1 MYLRRIGDLYHPA
14 ESRWPPGHAY
24 YYDLDSHHLDLFRSQ
39 LIALEGEVIQQ
50 GELELAL
57 FLEDVTTLVVLHR
70 FPVLYNWADTPYNFH
85 LDAAAGHR
93 PPPILLP
100 GQSAR
105 LLVTL
110 VNADTGRV
118 AALRQ
123 VVLAPGFSQALHA
136 RLQAQARYA
145 FDSST
150 FDREVAAL
158 YRRYPTPTHLAAQA
172 THFCRIAPASQS

>member
-1 MYLRRIGDLYHPA
+1 MYQRRVGDLYHPD

-24 YYDLDSHHLDLFRSQ
+24 YYDSDGHHLDLFRARLSMP
-39 LIALEGEVIQQ
+39 EVEVIRR

-57 FLEDVTTLVVLHR
+57 FLEGPTTLVVLHR
-70 FPVLYNWADTPYNFH
+70 FPALYDWADTPYNFH
-85 LDAAAGHR
+85 LDAAPGHH
-93 PPPILLP
+93 PPPGLRLD
-100 GQSAR
+100 QSTR

-118 AALRQ
+118 AALRR
-123 VVLAPGFSQALHA
+123 VVLATGFSQVLHI

-145 FDSST
+145 FDFDT
-150 FDREVAAL
+150 FDREVDVL

-172 THFCRIAPASQS
+172 THFCCIARASQS